1 MRAEVEPGLRAALYF
16 HSGHVKD
23 NQHAASRASLGAYIR
38 ERLAD
43 VFGGSLGVCQ
53 AVHVLS
59 GVAGGCIAREGGV
72 KDGGREP
79 GEQRV

>member
-1 MRAEVEPGLRAALYF
+1 VRAEVEPGLRAALYL

-23 NQHAASRASLGAYIR
+23 NQHAASRASFGAYIR

-43 VFGGSLGVCQ
+43 VFGGGVGVCQ

-59 GVAGGCIAREGGV
+59 GVAGGCIARESGV
-72 KDGGREP
+72 KDGGRQPE
-79 GEQRV
+79 EQGV